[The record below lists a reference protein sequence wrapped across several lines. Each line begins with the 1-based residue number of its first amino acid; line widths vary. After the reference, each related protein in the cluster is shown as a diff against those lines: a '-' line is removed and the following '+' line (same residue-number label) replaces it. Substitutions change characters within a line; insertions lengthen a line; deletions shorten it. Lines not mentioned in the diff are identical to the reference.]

1 LKCSQSLFLA
11 GTIDT
16 TFPHNPY
23 IMSIVAALRDNI
35 FQPRHLARWHSE
47 RVASTD
53 ETAITTEA
61 ADEEEGAFVNRNTAA
76 ASDSAIAQ
84 NNESVQPQPVTTV
97 DAPPSDVEMGSATAL
112 PLPIAASVQA
122 NNTED
127 SEDSTESEDEVEE
140 TDDRGVARYTIR
152 HTVSLAE
159 LEEERELARRRS
171 SVCTLLSLFILF
183 RLWILALQEGDFGLL
198 LLCLVGSSWI
208 ARWIRHNRDQ
218 EEELDRRIA
227 NYLANPDAAGAGNSE
242 VPRDDLRMLSFQA
255 QLALAIME
263 SQRQM
268 MQGGYGHPDGNGNQ
282 TPGVSPDARAKWTK
296 FAYKAA
302 RDKKESR
309 RGSYGSVAQ
318 QDVVK
323 PGMEEEPHCSIC
335 LGEYEEGEELSK
347 LPCSHIYHD
356 ECITSWCSNHI
367 RCPLCNYDLESE
379 PASNNNELV

>member
-1 LKCSQSLFLA
+1 
-11 GTIDT
+11 
-16 TFPHNPY
+16 
-23 IMSIVAALRDNI
+23 MSIVAALRDHMF
-35 FQPRHLARWHSE
+35 FQPRHLARWRSE
-47 RVASTD
+47 RVSSTD
-53 ETAITTEA
+53 ETTAVVAA
-61 ADEEEGAFVNRNTAA
+61 ADEEEGAFVNRTASAVASDTPFTQNNETVEPQPVATVAAPPSSDVETGHSTAVPTMTTAA
-76 ASDSAIAQ
+76 AARANGEHNSA
-84 NNESVQPQPVTTV
+84 E
-97 DAPPSDVEMGSATAL
+97 
-112 PLPIAASVQA
+112 
-122 NNTED
+122 
-127 SEDSTESEDEVEE
+127 STESEDEEAVEE

-171 SVCTLLSLFILF
+171 SACTLFALFILF

-227 NYLANPDAAGAGNSE
+227 NYLANPEAANGASDG
-242 VPRDDLRMLSFQA
+242 PRDDLRMLSFQA

-282 TPGVSPDARAKWTK
+282 TPGVSLDARAKWTK

-335 LGEYEEGEELSK
+335 LGEYEEGEDLSK